1 MWDPE
6 TGEVLDESP
15 GGAEP
20 SVTLGTLPV
29 VPSDDG
35 AGGMLALM
43 VRAAQSL
50 VRDRG
55 KLITA
60 AKQIG
65 GLLGASGFYRF
76 PAGGAQVSGPSIDLA
91 EALAQEWG
99 AIVYQVRIV
108 HAEPLASGGQ
118 RVHLRAS
125 VADMRTLVCAEVDQV
140 VSTSAPPGK
149 FADKPEQRERWHGMQ
164 LQSAASKIVR
174 NAILRVLPEWYVG
187 PAFEAAVAMDSK
199 RALDGKT
206 LPEARQAA
214 CDFLGKQF
222 GIKVAE
228 LEQYVGQPLDMW
240 AVPQLAQIRDLVA
253 DLRASRVSVEA
264 WRAALDKSTAGNPG
278 AAAAPTRSA
287 LGLPA
292 RTGGSEPLDLKEP
305 KASEPAERKGGGK

>member
-1 MWDPE
+1 MWDQE

-15 GGAEP
+15 GGAER
-20 SVTLGTLPV
+20 SVALGVLPA
-29 VPSDDG
+29 PADDG
-35 AGGMLALM
+35 GLLALM
-43 VRAAQSL
+43 VRSAQSL

-55 KLITA
+55 KLIAA

-65 GLLGASGFYRF
+65 GLLAGAAFYRF
-76 PAGGAQVSGPSIDLA
+76 PAGGSTVSGPSIDLA

-108 HAEPLASGGQ
+108 HAEPMASGGQ

-140 VSTSAPPGK
+140 VSTSPPPGK
-149 FADKPEQRERWHGMQ
+149 FAEKAEQRERWHGMQ

-187 PAFEAAVAMDSK
+187 PAFDAAVAMDSK

-206 LPEARQAA
+206 LPEARKAA
-214 CDFLGKQF
+214 SDALLAQF
-222 GIKVAE
+222 GCSVAD
-228 LEQYVGQPLDMW
+228 LEAFLAQPFDMW
-240 AVPQLAQIRDLVA
+240 AVPQIAQLRDLFA
-253 DLRASRVSVEA
+253 ELKSGRQSIEA
-264 WRAALDKSTAGNPG
+264 WRAALDEKRNGGST
-278 AAAAPTRSA
+278 APTRTA

-292 RTGGSEPLDLKEP
+292 RSSAADPLELKEP
-305 KASEPAERKGGGK
+305 KTAEPAERKGKG